1 MAKMPKNDNLVME
14 SIEDLF
20 QQADIVSENPA
31 SGSARLSRE
40 QARKIPIIG
49 ARPIRLEKDT
59 PPGSDI
65 LVLAGQKRPLSEQ
78 SEPFFSTPP
87 KKEKEADPQ
96 PSDEAAIQ
104 PESEDPF
111 LAIRQAV
118 LSASDKD
125 STDTAKAS
133 HQKSAGHQKSASD
146 QKSASHQKNA
156 SHQKSASHQKNNS
169 SLVNV
174 EDKNAN
180 PLDDQKFA
188 DQIARLIDREIEL
201 RLKAQLSI
209 LTLANHPAKAA
220 TQAEKPEKKS
230 RKTAAR
236 KPAPTKAKAK
246 KAATGK
252 VVAQKS
258 TAKKASAKKALKK
271 QTAARKTPA
280 KKTARTQ
287 KKS

>member
-31 SGSARLSRE
+31 SGPARLSRE

-49 ARPIRLEKDT
+49 ARPITLEKDT

-78 SEPFFSTPP
+78 SEPFFSAPSE
-87 KKEKEADPQ
+87 KEKEAKPHL
-96 PSDEAAIQ
+96 SDEAAIQ

-125 STDTAKAS
+125 STDTAQTS
-133 HQKSAGHQKSASD
+133 HQKGAGHQKDAGRQISD
-146 QKSASHQKNA
+146 SR
-156 SHQKSASHQKNNS
+156 
-169 SLVNV
+169 LVNV

-180 PLDDQKFA
+180 PLGDHKFA

-236 KPAPTKAKAK
+236 KSAATKAKAK

-252 VVAQKS
+252 VATGKVAVQKNP
-258 TAKKASAKKALKK
+258 AKKGAAKKTLKK

>member
-20 QQADIVSENPA
+20 QQADIVSENP
-31 SGSARLSRE
+31 SSAPSQLSRE
-40 QARKIPIIG
+40 KAGKIPIIG
-49 ARPIRLEKDT
+49 ARAVTLEKDS

-78 SEPFFSTPP
+78 SEPFFSAPS
-87 KKEKEADPQ
+87 KKEGVADSRPSEA
-96 PSDEAAIQ
+96 AAIQ

-118 LSASDKD
+118 LSASDPDSPQTINSSEQKKD
-125 STDTAKAS
+125 SAPVGITDNDT
-133 HQKSAGHQKSASD
+133 
-146 QKSASHQKNA
+146 
-156 SHQKSASHQKNNS
+156 
-169 SLVNV
+169 
-174 EDKNAN
+174 N
-180 PLDDQKFA
+180 PLGDQKFA
-188 DQIARLIDREIEL
+188 NQIARLIDQEIEL

-230 RKTAAR
+230 REKTAR
-236 KPAPTKAKAK
+236 KPAPK
-246 KAATGK
+246 KAQTKKSATKRAG
-252 VVAQKS
+252 
-258 TAKKASAKKALKK
+258 AKKALTKH
-271 QTAARKTPA
+271 TGTRKTPA
-280 KKTARTQ
+280 KKTARTP

>member
-20 QQADIVSENPA
+20 QQADIVSENP
-31 SGSARLSRE
+31 SSAPSQLSRE
-40 QARKIPIIG
+40 KAGKIPIIG
-49 ARPIRLEKDT
+49 ARAVTLEKDS

-78 SEPFFSTPP
+78 SEPFFSAPS
-87 KKEKEADPQ
+87 KKEGVADPR
-96 PSDEAAIQ
+96 PSEAAAIQ

-118 LSASDKD
+118 ISASDPDSPQTINSSEQKKD
-125 STDTAKAS
+125 SAPAGITDNDT
-133 HQKSAGHQKSASD
+133 
-146 QKSASHQKNA
+146 
-156 SHQKSASHQKNNS
+156 
-169 SLVNV
+169 
-174 EDKNAN
+174 N
-180 PLDDQKFA
+180 PLGDQKFA

-230 RKTAAR
+230 REKTAR
-236 KPAPTKAKAK
+236 KPAPKKAQTKKAKTDK
-246 KAATGK
+246 LATK
-252 VVAQKS
+252 KS
-258 TAKKASAKKALKK
+258 TTKRAGAKKALTK
-271 QTAARKTPA
+271 QTGTKKTPA
-280 KKTARTQ
+280 KKTARTP

>member
-31 SGSARLSRE
+31 SGPARLSRE

-49 ARPIRLEKDT
+49 ARPITLEKDT

-78 SEPFFSTPP
+78 SEPFFSAPSE
-87 KKEKEADPQ
+87 KEKEAKPHL
-96 PSDEAAIQ
+96 SDEAAIQ

-125 STDTAKAS
+125 STDTAQTS
-133 HQKSAGHQKSASD
+133 HQKGAGHQISAGRQISD
-146 QKSASHQKNA
+146 SR
-156 SHQKSASHQKNNS
+156 
-169 SLVNV
+169 LVNV

-180 PLDDQKFA
+180 PLGDHKFA
-188 DQIARLIDREIEL
+188 DQIARPIDREIEL

-252 VVAQKS
+252 VATGKVAVQKNP
-258 TAKKASAKKALKK
+258 AKKGAAKKTPKK

>member
-31 SGSARLSRE
+31 SGPARLSRE

-49 ARPIRLEKDT
+49 ARPITLEKDT

-78 SEPFFSTPP
+78 SEPFFSAPSE
-87 KKEKEADPQ
+87 KEKEAKPHL
-96 PSDEAAIQ
+96 SDEAAIQ

-125 STDTAKAS
+125 STDTAQTS
-133 HQKSAGHQKSASD
+133 HQKGAGHQKGADRQISAGHQISD
-146 QKSASHQKNA
+146 SR
-156 SHQKSASHQKNNS
+156 
-169 SLVNV
+169 LVNV

-180 PLDDQKFA
+180 PLGDHKFA

-252 VVAQKS
+252 VATGKVAVQKNP
-258 TAKKASAKKALKK
+258 AKKGAAKKTLKK

>member
-20 QQADIVSENPA
+20 QQADIVSENP
-31 SGSARLSRE
+31 SSAPSQLSRE
-40 QARKIPIIG
+40 KAGKIPIIG
-49 ARPIRLEKDT
+49 ARAVTLEKDS

-78 SEPFFSTPP
+78 SEPFFSAPS
-87 KKEKEADPQ
+87 KKEGVADPR
-96 PSDEAAIQ
+96 PSEAAAIQ

-118 LSASDKD
+118 ISASDPDSPQTINSSEQKKD
-125 STDTAKAS
+125 SAPAGITDNDT
-133 HQKSAGHQKSASD
+133 
-146 QKSASHQKNA
+146 
-156 SHQKSASHQKNNS
+156 
-169 SLVNV
+169 
-174 EDKNAN
+174 N
-180 PLDDQKFA
+180 PLGDQKFA

-220 TQAEKPEKKS
+220 TQAEKTEKKS
-230 RKTAAR
+230 RQKTAR
-236 KPAPTKAKAK
+236 KPAPKKAKTDKLAAK
-246 KAATGK
+246 KSATKRAG
-252 VVAQKS
+252 
-258 TAKKASAKKALKK
+258 AKKALTK
-271 QTAARKTPA
+271 QTGTRKTPA
-280 KKTARTQ
+280 KKTARTP

>member
-20 QQADIVSENPA
+20 QQADIVSENP
-31 SGSARLSRE
+31 SSVPSQLSRE
-40 QARKIPIIG
+40 KAGKIPIIG
-49 ARPIRLEKDT
+49 AHAVTLEKDS
-59 PPGSDI
+59 PPSSDI

-78 SEPFFSTPP
+78 SEPFFSAPL
-87 KKEKEADPQ
+87 KKEGVVDPRPSEA
-96 PSDEAAIQ
+96 AAIQ

-118 LSASDKD
+118 ISASDPDSPQTINSSEQKKD
-125 STDTAKAS
+125 SAPAGITDNDT
-133 HQKSAGHQKSASD
+133 
-146 QKSASHQKNA
+146 
-156 SHQKSASHQKNNS
+156 
-169 SLVNV
+169 
-174 EDKNAN
+174 N
-180 PLDDQKFA
+180 PLGDQKFA

-230 RKTAAR
+230 REKTAR
-236 KPAPTKAKAK
+236 KPAPK
-246 KAATGK
+246 KAQTKKSATKRAG
-252 VVAQKS
+252 
-258 TAKKASAKKALKK
+258 AKKALTKH
-271 QTAARKTPA
+271 TGTRKTPA
-280 KKTARTQ
+280 KKTARTP

>member
-20 QQADIVSENPA
+20 QQADIVSENP
-31 SGSARLSRE
+31 SSAPSQLSRE
-40 QARKIPIIG
+40 KPGKIPIIG
-49 ARPIRLEKDT
+49 ARAVTLEKEL

-65 LVLAGQKRPLSEQ
+65 LVLAGQKCPLSEQ
-78 SEPFFSTPP
+78 SEPFFSAPS
-87 KKEKEADPQ
+87 KKEGVADPR
-96 PSDEAAIQ
+96 PSEAAAIQ

-118 LSASDKD
+118 LSASDPDSPHTIQSSEQKKD
-125 STDTAKAS
+125 SAPAGITDNDT
-133 HQKSAGHQKSASD
+133 
-146 QKSASHQKNA
+146 
-156 SHQKSASHQKNNS
+156 
-169 SLVNV
+169 
-174 EDKNAN
+174 N
-180 PLDDQKFA
+180 PLGDQKFA
-188 DQIARLIDREIEL
+188 DQIARLIDQEIEL

-230 RKTAAR
+230 REKTAR
-236 KPAPTKAKAK
+236 KPAPKKAKTDKLAAK
-246 KAATGK
+246 KSATKRAG
-252 VVAQKS
+252 
-258 TAKKASAKKALKK
+258 AKKALTT
-271 QTAARKTPA
+271 QTGTRKTPA